1 MDASFSLHSL
11 FLSHAPAIIVIMT
24 ARSTDRVVKFLFL
37 LFVHLLTGYVASW
50 HQISLTLTFYVKRGT
65 VGGRCRG
72 GVRFTVKVLKD
83 CDSLNPVVYDLQMVS
98 QPLPLLIWFLPT
110 HLKIPFIIPLW
121 FKVFI

>member
-1 MDASFSLHSL
+1 MSS
-11 FLSHAPAIIVIMT
+11 
-24 ARSTDRVVKFLFL
+24 
-37 LFVHLLTGYVASW
+37 
-50 HQISLTLTFYVKRGT
+50 
-65 VGGRCRG
+65 GGRWGGGAGGGG